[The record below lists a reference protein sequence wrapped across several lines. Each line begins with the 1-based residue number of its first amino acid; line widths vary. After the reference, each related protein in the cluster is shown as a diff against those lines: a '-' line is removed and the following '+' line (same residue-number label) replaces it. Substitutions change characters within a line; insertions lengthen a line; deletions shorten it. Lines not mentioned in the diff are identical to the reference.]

1 MNKIKVLEKNTR
13 DQIAAGEVAER
24 PSLIIKELVE
34 NAIDAEA
41 TDIRI
46 TLKESGIEEIRVS
59 DNGSGIEKEDIPL
72 AFLRHATSKIRK
84 IEDLNDLF
92 TMGFRGEALASIAAV
107 SKICLRT
114 KTADSAEAYECNVEG
129 GEISEIIP
137 AAGNQG
143 TEIYIHDLFYNT
155 PARKKFLATPVRE
168 MREIS
173 DIIGRIIIV
182 YPKIRFTL
190 INNGKRIFL
199 STGNG
204 DEKAAIAA
212 IYGNEPLKFLIP
224 ISGNDHFTGYIA
236 HPNYSK
242 PNRNYYHFYIN
253 QRYIQSNELNKALEN
268 AFRTLLPER
277 RFAVAFINVMI
288 SPDQY
293 DINVHPNKLEVK
305 FNRDTNIPEQLFQ
318 AIKETLAAGERSYTT
333 EIHLPKKNEPGS
345 SAASEE
351 IPQMTKIHQDLRP
364 AGLPGAAERKR
375 KAEAFEKDADAI
387 RAELLGFNRGTRT
400 TVPTPK
406 PKDTEE
412 PQGKEFA
419 SIGDVNI
426 LLAKDSGT
434 TDFLRQE
441 ESLPPVSVSSL
452 FEDASEIK
460 HIGKEAQIPHGSTLQ
475 DRSEETAIDFE
486 EGFYS
491 SLDIL
496 GQVGG
501 SFIAACNKDA
511 LYLIDQHAAH
521 ERLLFNRIR
530 RSLENGDELT
540 QPLLVPQEVP
550 LNYRQYQW
558 VVENILVLHQMGF
571 KLEEFGE
578 HSFILREIPAWAEE
592 IDSVKFLQE
601 FADGWLSSA
610 KKLTFE
616 TIRERK
622 IMSKACKSAVKANQY
637 LTKADILYLFRQL
650 DQEKDAFTCPHG
662 RPISVKFTINE
673 IRRKFLRT

>member
-114 KTADSAEAYECNVEG
+114 KTADSAEAYECNIEG

-173 DIIGRIIIV
+173 DIIGRIIIA

-318 AIKETLAAGERSYTT
+318 AVKETLAAGERSYTT

-351 IPQMTKIHQDLRP
+351 IPQITKIHQNLRP

-375 KAEAFEKDADAI
+375 KAEAMEDDSDAI

-400 TVPTPK
+400 TVPTLK
-406 PKDTEE
+406 PKDTGE

-434 TDFLRQE
+434 TNFLRQE
-441 ESLPPVSVSSL
+441 ESTPPVSISSL
-452 FEDASEIK
+452 FENALHSD
-460 HIGKEAQIPHGSTLQ
+460 KEAQMPHGSTLQ

-530 RSLENGDELT
+530 RSLENGEELT

-558 VVENILVLHQMGF
+558 VVENILVLHQIGF

-578 HSFILREIPAWAEE
+578 HSFILREIPGWAEE

-637 LTKADILYLFRQL
+637 LTKADISLF
-650 DQEKDAFTCPHG
+650 
-662 RPISVKFTINE
+662 ISA
-673 IRRKFLRT
+673 IRSGKRCFHLSPWSADFRKIYDK